1 MKVCGLA
8 VFSTLALSACLSR
21 SVNDAEA
28 VTAVGQGDA
37 ANVGAEVQAG
47 VIGNNSAVANGS
59 NGDNQNE
66 NQDNQN
72 EGEENNVEN
81 GNENLDGV
89 LNGKLE
95 DSFNDISIDPNDIQ
109 GSLGQNILDLL
120 LAMGI
125 CNFNLNS
132 LQGLSLGNEIQLLL
146 QLQQLQQ
153 LQALG
158 IVNSFAVDQLIQRE
172 ILSRTFNLDIIRR
185 SIDAS
190 VKQASR
196 GRKRTTILRRQCAN
210 VGQGNANNG
219 AGQVDQDQAEQD
231 QVNQDQANQEQ
242 ANQEQANQE
251 QANQGQENQDQG
263 KDEAEEEGNEVNKGE
278 ADEKD
283 EIKDSE
289 EGVEVE

>member
-1 MKVCGLA
+1 MKVYGLA
-8 VFSTLALSACLSR
+8 VLSTLALSACLSR
-21 SVNDAEA
+21 SVNDAGA
-28 VTAVGQGDA
+28 VATVGQGDA

-47 VIGNNSAVANGS
+47 VIGNNSAVVDGS
-59 NGDNQNE
+59 NGNNQNE

-72 EGEENNVEN
+72 DGQENNVEN
-81 GNENLDGV
+81 GNGNLGN
-89 LNGKLE
+89 LNGNLG
-95 DSFNDISIDPNDIQ
+95 DSFQDININPNDIQ

-120 LAMGI
+120 LRMGI

-132 LQGLSLGNEIQLLL
+132 LQGLGLGNQIQLLL

-158 IVNSFAVDQLIQRE
+158 LVNSFAVDQLIQRE
-172 ILSRTFNLDIIRR
+172 ILSRTFNLNVIRR

-196 GRKRTTILRRQCAN
+196 GKKRTTILRRQCAN

-219 AGQVDQDQAEQD
+219 AGQADQNQVNQD

-242 ANQEQANQE
+242 ANQGQANE
-251 QANQGQENQDQG
+251 ETAEKENEANDGADNN
-263 KDEAEEEGNEVNKGE
+263 EG
-278 ADEKD
+278 A
-283 EIKDSE
+283 
-289 EGVEVE
+289 EVE